1 MQVILLERVRNLGA
15 LGEEVNVRPGYARN
29 YLIPQGKAV
38 MATAQ
43 SRADFEARRAELEK
57 AATDSLAAA
66 QARAA
71 ALEGATIQ
79 IVRRAGEEGKLF
91 GSVSPGD
98 IAEAA
103 EAAGFSVSRSEID
116 LGEGP
121 IKTVGDHEV
130 EVALHPEVRVKF
142 IVSVVAES

>member
-38 MATAQ
+38 MATVR
-43 SRADFEARRAELEK
+43 SRTEFEARRAELEK
-57 AATDSLAAA
+57 AAADSLAS
-66 QARAA
+66 ARARA
-71 ALEGATIQ
+71 TALDGATIQ
-79 IVRRAGEEGKLF
+79 LVRRAGEEGKLF

-103 EAAGFSVSRSEID
+103 EAAGFEVSRAEID

-130 EVALHPEVRVKF
+130 EVALHPEVRAKI
-142 IVSVVAES
+142 IVSVIAES